1 MTTIMSAISNSLRD
15 FEAALNSPIPTPD
28 TDYATSARDQVS
40 QLGDTPTPAQL
51 TTLMVT
57 MLTKTVHESKQS
69 TKLISHHLG
78 VTMNTVA
85 QHENKIVE
93 LKNEVDV
100 HGDALNQFTETQN
113 EILKRMKVVEQ
124 KMKRANLAAAEQQ
137 QKSLK
142 GNFIISGDMVP
153 NQTPGEDLYQ
163 ILFPTIFEKYGV
175 YIYGHELKA
184 LHRLPNNRVVFTILT
199 RLLGRTLIT

>member
-124 KMKRANLAAAEQQ
+124 KMKRANLAAA
-137 QKSLK
+137 K
-142 GNFIISGDMVP
+142 VP
-153 NQTPGEDLYQ
+153 EG
-163 ILFPTIFEKYGV
+163 
-175 YIYGHELKA
+175 
-184 LHRLPNNRVVFTILT
+184 
-199 RLLGRTLIT
+199 